1 MKTNRWRNRILWMAF
16 LVCLVLIFCLTA
28 FHRPILN
35 GKESESS
42 SDQKHKVVFIAKS
55 TVSGFWKSVYAGASN
70 AATACNLDLTFE
82 GPKNEEDYETQNQ
95 MIAKAVEDG
104 AEVIIFSAVDYEA
117 NADAINDAAGKGVK
131 VVVIDSDVDS
141 DGVGVRIGTDNVEAG
156 RMAGRAALQTDWDS
170 LTVGIVNFDL
180 GSRNGQ
186 ERESGFR
193 EALAGDPRVKDIY
206 TINVNADAT
215 TAQVRTVQLLVEHPE
230 INVIV
235 GFNEPIAVG
244 AAMAVHSLGLA
255 GRVRMVGFDTN
266 VKCIDLLQSGAV
278 SALIVQ
284 NPYAM
289 GYLGVEAVCNLL
301 DGQTY
306 RTAELLDTATRT
318 VTKETMFTIENQKA
332 LFSFG

>member
-82 GPKNEEDYETQNQ
+82 GPKSEEDYETQNQ
-95 MIAKAVEDG
+95 MIANAVEDG

-141 DGVGVRIGTDNVEAG
+141 DAVSCRIGTDNYDAEEIYRKSRLRKKV
-156 RMAGRAALQTDWDS
+156 
-170 LTVGIVNFDL
+170 TVDVKGI
-180 GSRNGQ
+180 
-186 ERESGFR
+186 
-193 EALAGDPRVKDIY
+193 
-206 TINVNADAT
+206 
-215 TAQVRTVQLLVEHPE
+215 
-230 INVIV
+230 
-235 GFNEPIAVG
+235 
-244 AAMAVHSLGLA
+244 
-255 GRVRMVGFDTN
+255 
-266 VKCIDLLQSGAV
+266 
-278 SALIVQ
+278 
-284 NPYAM
+284 
-289 GYLGVEAVCNLL
+289 
-301 DGQTY
+301 
-306 RTAELLDTATRT
+306 
-318 VTKETMFTIENQKA
+318 
-332 LFSFG
+332 